1 MNNKNKLESHIFV
14 VLALI
19 ITIAS
24 FKYFMLSL
32 IMGVILIFVVI
43 MSMKRDCANEKR
55 SDNNEL

>member
-55 SDNNEL
+55 SDNNE